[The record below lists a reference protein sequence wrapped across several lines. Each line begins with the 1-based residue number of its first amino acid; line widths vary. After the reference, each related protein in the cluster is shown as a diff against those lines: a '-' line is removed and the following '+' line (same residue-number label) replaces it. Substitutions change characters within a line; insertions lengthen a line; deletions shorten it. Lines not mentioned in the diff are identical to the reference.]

1 MKIEHIAIWSKDI
14 ERLRDFYIKYFGAKS
29 NDKYIN
35 VKKGFS
41 SYFLSFNG
49 GCRIEVMQ
57 KPELSESADDRNAT
71 YGYAHLAVSVGEA
84 ADVAEITRRLEED
97 GYEIASRPRYTG
109 DGYFESAVIDPDGNL
124 VEITVD

>member
-35 VKKGFS
+35 EKKGFS
-41 SYFLSFNG
+41 SYFLSFDS

-57 KPELSESADDRNAT
+57 KPNLSGGADERNST
-71 YGYAHLAVSVGEA
+71 FGYAHLAVAVGEA
-84 ADVAEITRRLEED
+84 QDVVDLTRRLEKD

-109 DGYFESAVIDPDGNL
+109 DGYFECAVYDPDGNL
-124 VEITVD
+124 VEITID